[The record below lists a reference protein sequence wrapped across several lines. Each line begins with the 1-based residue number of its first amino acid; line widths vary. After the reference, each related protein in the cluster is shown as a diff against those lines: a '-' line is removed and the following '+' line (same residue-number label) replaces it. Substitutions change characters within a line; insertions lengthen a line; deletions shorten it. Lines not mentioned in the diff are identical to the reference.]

1 MRKNAG
7 LLRGLQYFEAVARH
21 MSVKGAAGELG
32 VTSGAVSRQ
41 LRDLTIAVGE
51 QLIARSGRGIA
62 LTATGRELAA
72 RLSAAFVDLDRSI
85 DDVVGGR
92 KPLVRL
98 AVCTS
103 FGPGWLASR
112 MEGFVI
118 ANPDYDLE
126 LRLYTQDPYLTDQ
139 VADAFVT
146 AGPLA
151 PGFVAVRLFDETLV
165 AICKSDGTSLER
177 KREQRLITT
186 DINIGQEGADWQDF
200 ANATGWP
207 LSEFRSGPFFRA
219 SHYLLALELAK
230 AGTGAALVPDFLAE
244 RDMKAGAIALF
255 DQRRLPSGR
264 TYHLCYKSSRAKEPA
279 LVALAA
285 WMKDQAGQSGKR
297 VLRAANL

>member
-21 MSVKGAAGELG
+21 MSVNGAAGELG

-51 QLIARSGRGIA
+51 QLIVRSGRGIA

-85 DDVVGGR
+85 DDVGGGR

-112 MEGFVI
+112 MEGFVA

-146 AGPLA
+146 AQPVA
-151 PGFVAVRLFDETLV
+151 PGF
-165 AICKSDGTSLER
+165 
-177 KREQRLITT
+177 
-186 DINIGQEGADWQDF
+186 
-200 ANATGWP
+200 
-207 LSEFRSGPFFRA
+207 
-219 SHYLLALELAK
+219 
-230 AGTGAALVPDFLAE
+230 
-244 RDMKAGAIALF
+244 RD
-255 DQRRLPSGR
+255 DR
-264 TYHLCYKSSRAKEPA
+264 
-279 LVALAA
+279 
-285 WMKDQAGQSGKR
+285 
-297 VLRAANL
+297 